1 MGPQQ
6 RRRLLGRG
14 PEASGC
20 KVLRRLPRRKMANA
34 KKTIDL
40 GGRVRL
46 GGRQRS
52 IARRQH
58 PAAVSRTSAWPVR
71 FATMSA
77 TRRQTIYDQK

>member
-1 MGPQQ
+1 
-6 RRRLLGRG
+6 
-14 PEASGC
+14 
-20 KVLRRLPRRKMANA
+20 MANA

-52 IARRQH
+52 IARRH
-58 PAAVSRTSAWPVR
+58 IRAAVSTSAWPVR

-77 TRRQTIYDQK
+77 TARRSTTRSEQTWGSHPENHSLRSQRHWPR